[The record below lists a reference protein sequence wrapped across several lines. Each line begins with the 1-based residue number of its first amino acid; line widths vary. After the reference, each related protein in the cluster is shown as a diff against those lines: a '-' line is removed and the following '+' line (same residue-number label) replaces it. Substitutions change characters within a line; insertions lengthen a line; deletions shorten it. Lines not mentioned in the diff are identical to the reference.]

1 MSCTYEVKER
11 KDQEPSVIYRL
22 YNDFIIFNKIITPI
36 FPHFKTFFL
45 LIFGSESFIRNE
57 WDIISI
63 RNQRYQ

>member
-57 WDIISI
+57 
-63 RNQRYQ
+63 